1 MDKAVDPAV
10 VHVVEDDEDFR
21 TSLVRLLSA
30 AGHRTL
36 AYGSTGEF
44 LLGENHHSPGCLLL
58 DFHLP
63 GPSGLDL
70 QAALA
75 KRGIRLPVIF
85 LSGRGNIPVA
95 VRAMKAGAVD
105 FLTKP
110 VRREDLL
117 AAVQQALALDSRRR
131 AARAEIDTR
140 RACHRTL
147 TVRERAVFDCI
158 IEGKLN
164 KVIAAELGM
173 AERTVKAHRA
183 HIMAKMG
190 ARSLAE
196 LVHIADQLR
205 SALAE
210 TDPR

>member
-1 MDKAVDPAV
+1 MDKAIDSAV
-10 VHVVEDDEDFR
+10 VHAVEDDEAFR
-21 TSLVRLLSA
+21 TSLVRLLTA
-30 AGHRTL
+30 AGHRAL
-36 AYGSTGEF
+36 PYGSTGEF
-44 LLGENHHSPGCLLL
+44 LLGGVHDGPGCLLL

-75 KRGIRLPVIF
+75 KRGVSLPVIF
-85 LSGRGNIPVA
+85 VSGRSDVPVA
-95 VRAMKAGAVD
+95 VRAMKAGALD

-110 VRREDLL
+110 VRRQDLL
-117 AAVQQALALDSRRR
+117 AAVQKALALDSRRR
-131 AARAEIDTR
+131 AARAEIDRR
-140 RACHRTL
+140 RACHRRL
-147 TVRERAVFDCI
+147 TVRERAGFDRI

-183 HIMAKMG
+183 HIMSKMG

-196 LVHIADQLR
+196 LVHFADQLR
-205 SALAE
+205 TSLA
-210 TDPR
+210 DP